1 MANYNVSSLN
11 LSIKEGGSTG
21 GSGQLQVPSSGTI
34 TITPKPGFVV
44 QASDFSVS
52 VGAVNSTN
60 PISSTNLADS
70 GTALDVNN
78 TVVVTL
84 TFNSGFSMPTADTIK
99 NLTIGGNARVLTDTG
114 LAASTDFNL
123 LNQTNPFNIV
133 IRNNL
138 EIELNTDK
146 VISDPLKITNI
157 TSLNDGIT
165 VGSVGDGISDI
176 SVSGNVNFNPDLLGN
191 LASVSANTGS
201 FNRKAFVKAFK
212 FTVSADSG
220 KIIKNLRFR
229 FEGFTSST
237 PEDSIIINDESV
249 TENSSGEPTSA
260 TFVVGSNVKRPIFS
274 GVKLILHGTAGTPRP
289 TTKKIYNLTF
299 GSSSANPLGT
309 TRSIEVYGDVGAEF
323 DIRVFEV
330 GNESNILFEK
340 VNQKIPTLNK
350 NIEFAQNF
358 KKYRL
363 EIPATTTQKSYQI
376 LVKPVGDTELSGQLG
391 DFHANAKPVTITQFI
406 APVFKIAYTRQ
417 TSPSPGYPALTETII
432 TGKANTS
439 AKSLRTTVPNF
450 ESVRLIKHVIVT
462 TTGQFTYNSSNLTIT
477 NSNLFQTGAI
487 SGTDYVAHSYDPK
500 IASLSNFKGAVSNTS
515 TTNDTFTLEFVLELH
530 AFDQND
536 LTYQIDLSQ
545 FLTHGS

>member
-201 FNRKAFVKAFK
+201 FNRRAFVKAFK

-487 SGTDYVAHSYDPK
+487 SGTDYTAHSYDPK
-500 IASLSNFKGAVSNTS
+500 IATLSNFKGAVSNTS